1 MANISTIVKTMLS
14 AVTATGAGAAV
25 SGVSSYKTF
34 QAKGATTAGAG
45 AATVVVQGSNDDGA
59 SWDTVGT
66 ISLTLSTTSTSDSFT
81 DTSRYGS
88 YRGNVTALSGTG
100 ANVTLSM
107 GY

>member
-1 MANISTIVKTMLS
+1 MANISTIVRTLLS

-34 QAKGATTAGAG
+34 QAKGATSAGSG
-45 AATVVVQGSNDDGA
+45 AATILVQGSNDDGA

-66 ISLTLSTTSTSDSFT
+66 ITLTLGTTSSSDSFT

-88 YRGNVTALSGTG
+88 YRGNVSALSGTN
-100 ANVTLSM
+100 ANVTLTM
-107 GY
+107 GF